1 MCRQGHA
8 RPRRRSCPRV
18 PIIAQLTTASTATAT
33 AATRAPLSSAAPAA
47 SAASAASPPKRSA
60 SILLIEPAGA
70 SAGMCVVVQLRA
82 DAGRFCAVRVGV
94 AGSLSLAG
102 TIARLGTR
110 LCSASAAAIPARAV
124 SSVRAGLLAR
134 AGRGGRVPGLRLR
147 LRLVRGAAQVF
158 LVLRLLQSGGG
169 IDGLPASI
177 APLAPIAIRVL
188 FVNVAISAGVHI
200 VIVRVFR
207 HESAVSILAAEAR
220 SLASLR
226 SLKRAHGS
234 VRVGIV
240 LRFRPVTAVRH
251 DAASPLRILIVAL
264 RSGCVRSRPRIVGLR
279 IGAGRRRRSDMS
291 RPGRTF
297 PSPGYT
303 RRLFPLKR
311 TAHTRR
317 GRRHK
322 IPCKGCRR
330 QPPRTNKDT
339 DSRSDIA
346 DRK

>member
-1 MCRQGHA
+1 
-8 RPRRRSCPRV
+8 
-18 PIIAQLTTASTATAT
+18 
-33 AATRAPLSSAAPAA
+33 
-47 SAASAASPPKRSA
+47 
-60 SILLIEPAGA
+60 
-70 SAGMCVVVQLRA
+70 MCVVVQLRA

-102 TIARLGTR
+102 TIALLGTR

-134 AGRGGRVPGLRLR
+134 AGRGGRVPGLRLRLRLR

-220 SLASLR
+220 SLASL
-226 SLKRAHGS
+226 
-234 VRVGIV
+234 
-240 LRFRPVTAVRH
+240 
-251 DAASPLRILIVAL
+251 
-264 RSGCVRSRPRIVGLR
+264 
-279 IGAGRRRRSDMS
+279 
-291 RPGRTF
+291 
-297 PSPGYT
+297 
-303 RRLFPLKR
+303 
-311 TAHTRR
+311 
-317 GRRHK
+317 
-322 IPCKGCRR
+322 
-330 QPPRTNKDT
+330 
-339 DSRSDIA
+339 
-346 DRK
+346 